1 MSLKEQLK
9 LYIPKFLTQK
19 NTVSIFLLLVVFFS
33 IFFIVVYRPIGLI
46 QNTGILSFLSYR
58 LYSFILVAVGMVIVA
73 ISRNLLYSIQ
83 RRHNLRLHHYMVW
96 LLVEFGFL
104 VMIIS
109 LLAWFI
115 NVRGDVSFLEV
126 LERVAISAVALL
138 AIPLVIAVL
147 IFLLQEKRQEI
158 ATLTNQLKTAPVPA
172 IDDKTDNVIQFYDKG
187 GHLVFVTKHSNVLY
201 IESADNYTVIH
212 YISGDKED
220 TLILHNSMKNMAETL
235 ASEGMV
241 RCHRGYLVNL
251 INVKYLRKE
260 KDGLVLEMAHCD
272 RLIPISK
279 TYADNVVKQFAR

>member
-19 NTVSIFLLLVVFFS
+19 NAVATFLISVALLC
-33 IFFIVVYRPIGLI
+33 IFFVVVYKPIGLI
-46 QNTGILSFLSYR
+46 PNNGFLHFLSYR
-58 LYSFILVAVGMVIVA
+58 LYSVILVLVGMVVVVS
-73 ISRNLLYSIQ
+73 SRQLLYWLQ
-83 RRHNLRLHHYMVW
+83 RRRTLQLKHYLIW
-96 LLVEFGFL
+96 LLVEFAVL
-104 VMIIS
+104 V
-109 LLAWFI
+109 
-115 NVRGDVSFLEV
+115 V
-126 LERVAISAVALL
+126 LISAVACL
-138 AIPLVIAVL
+138 ISKRDDTNIAVVVERVVISVVAILTIPYIVSSL
-147 IFLLQEKRQEI
+147 IFLLQEKRKEI
-158 ATLTNQLKTAPVPA
+158 ATLTNQLKTAPVHA
-172 IDDKTDNVIQFYDKG
+172 NDDKTDNVIQFYDKG

-279 TYADNVVKQFAR
+279 TYADDVVKQFAR